1 MSMNKN
7 APYAQYHAAAQ
18 SRATGSGDPLLGPD
32 GLRADIPALL
42 LRLGALRALDDRQV
56 LPELVLI
63 LEQLPHARLEVQDR
77 YHALRKLQRAVLQV
91 AEAMTPR
98 RLAPRPGAPTRPAS
112 LSLEQRLY
120 AGMATNCGYLLH
132 ELDHGQGFFSEEHA
146 HGRAWAIR
154 IAFRFYSREL
164 LCAVKT
170 GRAWPVGAWLAL
182 HELFVYLVMR
192 GSVRLHAESPTLE
205 EGEFDPELA
214 YKRLLL
220 IGLVTDLFGCER
232 MNVAVVG
239 QLRAIAAGARLVAS
253 DGLVG
258 EFGLIL
264 VDVGLDCPPQLRG
277 GSLDDPFRGW
287 VLRVPDEFHGL
298 LLSLDPFRSHRVA
311 GAREPEHPPVP
322 PVSLVAAGPE
332 CAPRAARPGGRG
344 SSA

>member
-1 MSMNKN
+1 VTGV
-7 APYAQYHAAAQ
+7 ARLCFRA
-18 SRATGSGDPLLGPD
+18 ATGSGPQRIGPD
-32 GLRADIPALL
+32 GLRADIPSLL

-56 LPELVLI
+56 LPELILI
-63 LEQLPHARLEVQDR
+63 LEQLPHARLDVQDR
-77 YHALRKLQRAVLQV
+77 YHALRKLQPAVLRV
-91 AEAMTPR
+91 AQAMTPR
-98 RLAPRPGAPTRPAS
+98 RLAPRAGAPARPAS

-146 HGRAWAIR
+146 RGRAWAVR
-154 IAFRFYSREL
+154 IAFRFYSRDL
-164 LCAVKT
+164 LYAVKT
-170 GRAWPVGAWLAL
+170 GRAWPAGAWLAL

-232 MNVAVVG
+232 MNALVVG
-239 QLRAIAAGARLVAS
+239 QLRAMAGGARLVAA

-258 EFGLIL
+258 ESGLIL

-287 VLRVPDEFHGL
+287 VLRVPEEFHGV
-298 LLSLDPFRSHRVA
+298 LLSLDPFHLHRIA
-311 GAREPEHPPVP
+311 GARVPEHPQ
-322 PVSLVAAGPE
+322 
-332 CAPRAARPGGRG
+332 APR
-344 SSA
+344 